1 MSWFQQISRDFKD
14 TLEQEIGLDELRESN
29 PTQPVYKSPTK
40 SMRVLK
46 NDLFSVS
53 NRIIYSL
60 LAESMQI
67 FSYRTQANKHVAQH
81 SEIILTIYENF
92 LITIMIYELHQL
104 A

>member
-29 PTQPVYKSPTK
+29 PSQPVYKS

-53 NRIIYSL
+53 NRIIYLL
-60 LAESMQI
+60 LADAMQI
-67 FSYRTQANKHVAQH
+67 FSYRTQANKHVAQR

-92 LITIMIYELHQL
+92 LITIIIYELHQL